1 MDRFLLIFF
10 GTSPDR
16 SDVEAVLESLPSI
29 KMAHYAE
36 LDEHS
41 RRASMWT
48 RDPIGLLPSGRL
60 ALDFDD
66 TPPLERLQQSA
77 EQLGA
82 SLYRCEGR
90 MPLAIELSPNERYPG
105 TVQLCCFRCPTDLSE
120 QALVDHWYGEHTT
133 IAIHTQNTEGYRQN
147 RVLDHWGHQ
156 LDGIVEEYFPIECAD
171 SLTDFFADGDKPEAM
186 MANIEKLTASSEK
199 ILDLDQSSVIHL
211 TETRLV

>member
-1 MDRFLLIFF
+1 MDRFLFIFF

-16 SDVEAVLESLPSI
+16 SEVEAVLASLPSI
-29 KMAHYAE
+29 KAAHFAVV
-36 LDEHS
+36 DEHS
-41 RRASMWT
+41 RKASMWT

-60 ALDFDD
+60 ALDFGNA
-66 TPPLERLQQSA
+66 PPLERLQQIA

-105 TVQLCCFRCPTDLSE
+105 TVQLCCFRCPAGLSDE
-120 QALVDHWYGEHTT
+120 ALVDHWYGEHTT
-133 IAIHTQNTEGYRQN
+133 IAIDTQNTEGYRQN

-171 SLTDFFADGDKPEAM
+171 SLTDFFADGDKPDAM

>member
-10 GTSPDR
+10 GAIPER
-16 SDVEAVLESLPSI
+16 SDIEAMLEALPSI
-29 KMAHYAE
+29 RQAHFAV

-48 RDPIGLLPSGRL
+48 RDPIDLLPSGRL
-60 ALDFDD
+60 ALDFEEA
-66 TPPLERLQQSA
+66 PPLERVQQIA

-90 MPLAIELSPNERYPG
+90 MPLAIELSPNERYSG
-105 TVQLCCFRCPTDLSE
+105 TVQVCCFRCPAGLSE
-120 QALVDHWYGEHTT
+120 QALVEHWYGEHTT
-133 IAIHTQNTEGYRQN
+133 IAIDTQSTEGYRQN

-171 SLTDFFADGDKPEAM
+171 SLTDFFADGDNPEAM

-199 ILDLDQSSVIHL
+199 ILDLEQSSVIHL

>member
-16 SDVEAVLESLPSI
+16 SEVEAVLEALPSI
-29 KMAHYAE
+29 KAAHYAV

-48 RDPIGLLPSGRL
+48 RDPIDLLPSGRL
-60 ALDFDD
+60 ALDFGNA
-66 TPPLERLQQSA
+66 PPLERLQQTA
-77 EQLGA
+77 EQLDA

-105 TVQLCCFRCPTDLSE
+105 TVQLCCFRRPAGLSDE
-120 QALVDHWYGEHTT
+120 ALVDHWYGEHTT
-133 IAIHTQNTEGYRQN
+133 IAIDTQNTEGYRQN
-147 RVLDHWGHQ
+147 RVLDHWGYQ

-171 SLTDFFADGDKPEAM
+171 SLNDFFADGDKPEAM

>member
-1 MDRFLLIFF
+1 MDRFLFIFF

-16 SDVEAVLESLPSI
+16 SEVEAVLASLPSI
-29 KMAHYAE
+29 KAAHFAVV
-36 LDEHS
+36 DEHS
-41 RRASMWT
+41 GRASMWT

-60 ALDFDD
+60 ALDFDEV
-66 TPPLERLQQSA
+66 PPIKRLQQIA

-105 TVQLCCFRCPTDLSE
+105 TVQLCCFRCSAGLGE
-120 QALVDHWYGEHTT
+120 EALVEHWYGEHTT
-133 IAIHTQNTEGYRQN
+133 IAIDTQNTEGYRQN
-147 RVLDHWGHQ
+147 RVLEHWGHQ